1 MIWCFNKDKLND
13 KLENTIL
20 YKEEKNEIYN

>member
-1 MIWCFNKDKLND
+1 MIWRFNKDKLND